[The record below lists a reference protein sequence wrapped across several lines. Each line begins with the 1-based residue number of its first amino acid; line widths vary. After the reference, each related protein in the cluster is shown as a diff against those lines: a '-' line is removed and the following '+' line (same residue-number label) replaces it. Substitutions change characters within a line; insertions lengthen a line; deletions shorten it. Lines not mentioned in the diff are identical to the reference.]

1 MKSLRRIQ
9 AIADAVAF
17 ASEKFDKKIVVAD
30 IGTDHGYVAEI
41 LSKSEFTKK
50 VIATDISEK
59 SLSKLQNLIKL
70 NNLTKIETK
79 VGNGLDAIEFAD
91 ITVIAGMGGFEIT
104 KMIDFQNKTKPSNQG
119 DIKRKNKCNIFVLQ
133 PAQNI
138 VELRFWA
145 MKHHYKILKDY
156 TIQDTDRFYPILII
170 DVSKFTITKKSI
182 FNLWIGRDSK
192 ENVADFENF
201 MVYLDSY
208 LSFLSNISKK
218 RAKQDK
224 MLYQKYKLNKIVK
237 KYLK

>member
-41 LSKSEFTKK
+41 LSKSEFTEK

-59 SLSKLQNLIKL
+59 SLSKLQNLIKS

-91 ITVIAGMGGFEIT
+91 IAVIAGMGGFEIT
-104 KMIDFQNKTKPSNQG
+104 KMIDFQNKTKPSNQSNN
-119 DIKRKNKCNIFVLQ
+119 KRKNKCNIFVLQ

-138 VELRFWA
+138 VELRLWV

-170 DVSKFTITKKSI
+170 DVSKFAITKKSI

-201 MVYLDSY
+201 MLYLDSY
-208 LSFLSNISKK
+208 LSFLSNIQKK